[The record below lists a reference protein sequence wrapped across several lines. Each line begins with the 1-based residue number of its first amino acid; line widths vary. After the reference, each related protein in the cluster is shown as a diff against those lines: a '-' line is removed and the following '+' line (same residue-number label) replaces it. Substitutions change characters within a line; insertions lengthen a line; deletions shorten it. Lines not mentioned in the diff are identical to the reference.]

1 MEDEDEKKEEAAHS
15 KANQENNELE
25 KDISMF
31 PSYSVNDL
39 TVKEKLELFDTLGK
53 ISDKNDG
60 KIIRDDDNEDIK
72 VGLETYKA
80 LLELF
85 GGMTYLIL
93 ACLITAFLCYIRIRT
108 DYVIAQWGDNT
119 ELQKNKYGQFILV
132 VAGFSLSSLIAEAIK
147 SVMMMFLNT
156 KAATEMHD
164 GMIAKIVRAPQN
176 LFFDTHSNAS
186 IMKRLSEDLG
196 TLENHMAEQFVET
209 VGCV

>member
-1 MEDEDEKKEEAAHS
+1 MEKENKKEEADTKS
-15 KANQENNELE
+15 DQESTEADDVTML
-25 KDISMF
+25 
-31 PSYSVNDL
+31 PSYTVNDL
-39 TVKEKLELFDTLGK
+39 TLKEKLKLFETLGK
-53 ISDKNDG
+53 TTDKNDG
-60 KIIRDDDNEDIK
+60 KIIRDDDNEDVK

-85 GGMTYLIL
+85 GGMTYLVL
-93 ACLITAFLCYIRIRT
+93 AMIITAFLCYIRIRT

-119 ELQKNKYGQFILV
+119 ELQKTKYGQFILV
-132 VAGFSLSSLIAEAIK
+132 VAGFSLSTLVAEAIK

-186 IMKRLSEDLG
+186 IMKRLTEDLG
-196 TLENHMAEQFVET
+196 TLENHMAEQFIET